1 MPKIMIPINDVF
13 TSITRP
19 VALQVSRTVTRLLGL
34 SQDTD
39 CYIQQDGAVVPLVGS
54 TNSDSGAVAR
64 FSQNEK
70 VFIEISEE
78 QLPSGLITMYTTQP
92 NEVPVFHDTDC
103 GVVFTPQR
111 VQTRM
116 TLSLRLRSQDR
127 ATASR
132 WRDALARRIGQDLQ
146 EFMLEFTYAY
156 IIPKP
161 ANELVFLTHERL
173 RTQETIQEYVRRCWC
188 PKVVTV
194 ANQAQKKLL
203 GIRERQVGGTG
214 RFNFDVP
221 PREEKGDGGAVHDY
235 SIEYSFE
242 YDQPT
247 GLVLQYPIQVYNE
260 AYPDEWI
267 NLPLPYDPNT
277 EVLQNPTK
285 SRSAYTALMRMHT
298 PEHRPLVDGLVVPEY
313 DDWVPKHQPG
323 KTSNLLRVLLTLDPT
338 KPRHL
343 LSLTELD
350 PQFVDPILHW
360 WAQNPKAIA
369 HTHLNPVVI
378 TVFEEDEM
386 LEPGTYALDEYG
398 DLVTNFDL
406 DLNKNYRVRFGIVND
421 LSILHAEPEARLRL
435 NGELGLLIL
444 TTLAPDLE
452 AIGKLPKLHSGGGI
466 RRPDWVEAL
475 KWIQTTAR
483 HYHSSVEVVRCNV
496 TRFFVET
503 HRS

>member
-34 SQDTD
+34 SQDTQ
-39 CYIQQDGAVVPLVGS
+39 CYIQQDGAVVPLAGS
-54 TNSDSGAVAR
+54 TNADSGTVAR

-78 QLPSGLITMYTTQP
+78 QLPSGLISMYTTQP
-92 NEVPVFHDTDC
+92 NEVPVFHDPGC
-103 GVVFTPQR
+103 GVVITPRRQ
-111 VQTRM
+111 QTRM

-127 ATASR
+127 AAASR
-132 WRDALARRIGQDLQ
+132 WRNTLAGRVGQDLQ

-156 IIPKP
+156 VIPKR

-173 RTQETIQEYVRRCWC
+173 NTPETLKDYVHRCWC
-188 PKVVTV
+188 PKVVTL
-194 ANQAQKKLL
+194 ANQAQRKLL

-221 PREEKGDGGAVHDY
+221 PREEKGDGGAVHEY
-235 SIEYSFE
+235 TVEYSFE

-247 GLVLQYPIQVYNE
+247 GLVLQYPIQVYQE
-260 AYPDEWI
+260 AYPEEWI
-267 NLPLPYDPNT
+267 ELPLPYDPNQDI
-277 EVLQNPTK
+277 LQNPTK
-285 SRSAYTALMRMHT
+285 SRSAYTALMRANT

-313 DDWVPKHQPG
+313 DDWVPKHQPS
-323 KTSNLLRVLLTLDPT
+323 KTSTLLRQLLTLDPL

-350 PQFVDPILHW
+350 PQFVDSILHW
-360 WAQNPKAIA
+360 WAANPKAIA

-378 TVFEEDEM
+378 SVFEEDE
-386 LEPGTYALDEYG
+386 LLPPDQYYLDEYG
-398 DLVTNFDL
+398 DLVSKTDLNFDR
-406 DLNKNYRVRFGIVND
+406 NYRVRFGIVND
-421 LSILHAEPEARLRL
+421 LSILHAEPETRLRM
-435 NGELGLLIL
+435 NGELALLIL